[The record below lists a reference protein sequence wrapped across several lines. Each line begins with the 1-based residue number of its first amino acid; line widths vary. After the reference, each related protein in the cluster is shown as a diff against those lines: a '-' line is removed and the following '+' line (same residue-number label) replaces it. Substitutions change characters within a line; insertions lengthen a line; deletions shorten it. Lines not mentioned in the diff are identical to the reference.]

1 MDLVVIG
8 QGYVGLPLSVI
19 AAKSGYRV
27 YGFDIDEN
35 KVRKLKQGITDS
47 PEVKSTD
54 LLSLQAEGLIE
65 FVDAIPKLDK
75 AAIFVIAVPTPL
87 DRERNPDTTMLKHA
101 CELISK
107 VVLDNSLIINES
119 TSFIGTLTQLIKPII
134 DKNSNCENLDY
145 AVAPE
150 RIDPGNPTWDMKS
163 TPRILVGINQ
173 RSTRRAFDFYSKFCS
188 NVQIVS
194 RPEVAEVAKLFENTF
209 RQVNIALVN
218 QLSEIA
224 SKLNFSAHEVVNA
237 ASTKPYGFMKFYP
250 SIGVGGHCIPV
261 DPTYLA
267 YSAEK
272 VGINPTIINLAN
284 DINIDISKKISNRI
298 KQLLGGSIEGKK
310 IQLAGIAYK
319 PNVNDVR
326 ESPALLL
333 IKHLKAG
340 GAVVTWYDPIVKKL
354 NGELSTPL
362 SLDIDL
368 GLIVTPHSN
377 IDFTIW
383 KNSKIEVLDL
393 SPTSNQFGWAK
404 FL

>member
-1 MDLVVIG
+1 MDLVVVG

-19 AAKSGYRV
+19 AAKSGFRV
-27 YGFDIDEN
+27 YGFDIDHN
-35 KVRKLKQGITDS
+35 KVKGLKQGITDS
-47 PEVKSTD
+47 PEVESAD
-54 LLSLQAEGLIE
+54 LISLQAEGRIE

-87 DRERNPDTTMLKHA
+87 DRKRNPDTTMLEHA
-101 CELISK
+101 CELISD

-119 TSFIGTLTQLIKPII
+119 TSFIGTLNQLIKPII
-134 DKNSNCENLDY
+134 DKNSNCKNLDY

-150 RIDPGNPTWDMKS
+150 RIDPGNTTWDMKS
-163 TPRILVGINQ
+163 TPRILAGMNE
-173 RSTRRAFDFYSKFCS
+173 RSTKRTFDFYSKFCS
-188 NVQIVS
+188 SVQIVS
-194 RPEVAEVAKLFENTF
+194 QPEVAEAAKLFENTF

-218 QLSEIA
+218 QFSEIA
-224 SKLNFSAHEVVNA
+224 SKLNFSVHEVVKA

-284 DINIDISKKISNRI
+284 DINTDISKKISNRI
-298 KQLLGGSIEGKK
+298 IELLDHSIEGKK

-333 IKHLKAG
+333 IKHLKEA
-340 GAVVTWYDPIVKKL
+340 GAVVTWHDPIVNQL
-354 NGELSTPL
+354 NGESSTPL
-362 SLDIDL
+362 SSDIDL
-368 GLIVTPHSN
+368 GLIVTPHTS

-383 KNSKIEVLDL
+383 KNANVKVLDL
-393 SPTSNQFGWAK
+393 SSNSNNYGWPK

>member
-1 MDLVVIG
+1 
-8 QGYVGLPLSVI
+8 
-19 AAKSGYRV
+19 
-27 YGFDIDEN
+27 
-35 KVRKLKQGITDS
+35 
-47 PEVKSTD
+47 
-54 LLSLQAEGLIE
+54 
-65 FVDAIPKLDK
+65 
-75 AAIFVIAVPTPL
+75 
-87 DRERNPDTTMLKHA
+87 
-101 CELISK
+101 
-107 VVLDNSLIINES
+107 
-119 TSFIGTLTQLIKPII
+119 
-134 DKNSNCENLDY
+134 
-145 AVAPE
+145 
-150 RIDPGNPTWDMKS
+150 
-163 TPRILVGINQ
+163 
-173 RSTRRAFDFYSKFCS
+173 
-188 NVQIVS
+188 
-194 RPEVAEVAKLFENTF
+194 
-209 RQVNIALVN
+209 
-218 QLSEIA
+218 
-224 SKLNFSAHEVVNA
+224 
-237 ASTKPYGFMKFYP
+237 MKFYP

-267 YSAEK
+267 HSAEK

-284 DINIDISKKISNRI
+284 DININISKKISNRI

-333 IKHLKAG
+333 IKHLKAV

-354 NGELSTPL
+354 NGELSTAL